1 MKKIKFLTPLL
12 FLFCLSWTAQA
23 QRTPFGV
30 PNLLDYDE
38 KIFHFGFQIGLNQ
51 SDYTIRTKADLSEY
65 DSLMIINTTSLS
77 GFNLGIVTN
86 LRLGEY
92 FDLRF
97 VPGIS
102 FGDRNVNYTIR
113 YNGQN
118 DIITKKNIESVFMDL
133 PLMLKFKSSRMHNVR
148 VYVLGGVQ
156 YSLDLISSAKKQA
169 RNPRE
174 IFLKVFPHDFQ
185 GLAGVGFDF
194 YLANFKFTTELKM
207 SFGFIN
213 LLKYEDNMF
222 ASSVQSLKS
231 KNLIISFYIE

>member
-12 FLFCLSWTAQA
+12 FLFCLSCAVQA

-65 DSLMIINTTSLS
+65 DSLMIINTSSLS

-113 YNGQN
+113 YNDKN
-118 DIITKKNIESVFMDL
+118 DIVTKKNIESVFMDL

-174 IFLKVFPHDFQ
+174 IFLKVYPHDFQ
-185 GLAGVGFDF
+185 GQAGVGFDF